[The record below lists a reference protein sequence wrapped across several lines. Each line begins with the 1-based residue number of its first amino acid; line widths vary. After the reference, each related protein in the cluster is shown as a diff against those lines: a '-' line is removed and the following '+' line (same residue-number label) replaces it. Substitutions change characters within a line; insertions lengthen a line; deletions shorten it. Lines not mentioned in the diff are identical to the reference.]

1 MIILNDKKDCCGC
14 HACVQRCPKQCILMR
29 EDEEGFLYPYID
41 TSLCIN
47 CGLCEQVCPVINQS
61 DPRLPLKVYAAKNP
75 NETIR
80 QASSSGGLFTMLAE
94 QILQRNGV
102 VFGARFNE
110 KWEVIHDYTET
121 LEGLAAFRG
130 SKYVQSRIGDNYQ
143 YAKTFLETGR
153 EVLFS
158 GTPCQIAGLNS
169 YLNKKYKNLLTVDLI
184 CHGVPSPKIWQIYL
198 NETIKRTSKKKVCIE
213 NISFRDK
220 RLGWK
225 KFCVTLSLS
234 TKDINGIKKDFFNSD
249 IFSKNIFMK
258 GFLSNLYLRPS
269 CHSCPSRLF
278 KSGSDITI
286 GDFWGIEYIFDNF
299 DDDKGVSAIMIN
311 SKKGETVY
319 NTLKCKSLE
328 TDLLS
333 VYKGNSP
340 LKHSCPEHSQR
351 KLFFNRFLK
360 NNFYNITIQ
369 LCKPKL
375 KYRIKYIL
383 RYILSKI
390 GLLIILK
397 KIIHRHYILS

>member
-130 SKYVQSRIGDNYQ
+130 SKYVQSRIGDNYRLVK
-143 YAKTFLETGR
+143 AFLEQDR

-158 GTPCQIAGLNS
+158 GTPCQVAGLKCFLRKEYN
-169 YLNKKYKNLLTVDLI
+169 NLLTVDII
-184 CHGVPSPKIWQIYL
+184 CHGVPSPGVWRMYL
-198 NETIKRTSKKKVCIE
+198 KETITRECKEKAIIE

-220 RLGWK
+220 HLGWK
-225 KFCVTLSLS
+225 KFSFALSLS
-234 TKDINGIKKDFFNSD
+234 IPDIAREKKQILLSD
-249 IFSKNIFMK
+249 IFSNNIFMK
-258 GFLSNLYLRPS
+258 GFLADLYLRPS
-269 CHSCPSRLF
+269 CYSCPSKCG
-278 KSGSDITI
+278 KSGSDITL
-286 GDFWGIEYIFDNF
+286 GDFWGIENVLPNY
-299 DDDKGVSAIMIN
+299 DDEQGISAVL
-311 SKKGETVY
+311 VY
-319 NTLKCKSLE
+319 NSISCKMTQKPSIENYHEL
-328 TDLLS
+328 TYQD
-333 VYKGNSP
+333 VFVGNSP
-340 LKHSCPEHSQR
+340 LEHSSYQHPNRVYFFSLLKKHSPS
-351 KLFFNRFLK
+351 KS
-360 NNFYNITIQ
+360 T
-369 LCKPKL
+369 
-375 KYRIKYIL
+375 RIA
-383 RYILSKI
+383 
-390 GLLIILK
+390 LK
-397 KIIHRHYILS
+397 KGRWNRLIRRIMKRIINRIRK